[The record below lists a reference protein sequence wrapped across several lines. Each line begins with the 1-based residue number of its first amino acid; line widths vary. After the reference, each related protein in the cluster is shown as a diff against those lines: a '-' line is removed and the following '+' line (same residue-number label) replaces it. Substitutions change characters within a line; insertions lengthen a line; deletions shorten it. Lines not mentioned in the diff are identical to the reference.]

1 MNIDEANATAVDRM
15 MSARPM
21 LTGLGAAREVIPGMK
36 DNLLLHAGPPIEWP
50 RMSGPLRGAVI
61 GAMLFEG
68 LAKTEKEA
76 AAMAEGGKVEFA
88 PCHHHGA
95 VGPMAGV
102 ISASMKVYVIE
113 NIEHG
118 NKSFSNLNEG
128 YGKVLRYGAY
138 SEEVLKRL
146 RWMNDV
152 LGSVLAEALALG
164 GGIDLRALI
173 AEALH
178 MGDEGHN
185 RNKAGSL
192 LYLKLLAPLIAK
204 VAKDAAVEAE
214 VLQFLG
220 DNALS
225 VLNPVMAAC
234 KSMADAA
241 HGVEGS
247 TIVTTMARNGTD
259 FGIRVAG
266 LGDRWFTAPVN
277 TPQGLYFPGFGPEDA
292 NPDIGD
298 SAITE
303 TAGIAIV
310 TTMAR
315 NGTDFGIRV
324 SGMGDRQWF
333 TAPAEIPVG
342 LFFSGFTQQDANPD
356 IGDSAITETAG
367 IGGFAM
373 ATAPAIVTFVGG
385 TPKDAMNATLE
396 MYEITAAESKYFTMP
411 ALGFRGTPTGI
422 DIRKVVELGI
432 APRINTG
439 IAHKNAGI
447 GQVGAG
453 LVRPPLKIFEEALV
467 AFAEKYRI

>member
-1 MNIDEANATAVDRM
+1 MNIDEANTTAVNRMMEARPILKGVATARD
-15 MSARPM
+15 
-21 LTGLGAAREVIPGMK
+21 VIPGMK
-36 DNLLLHAGPPIEWP
+36 DNLFLHAGPPIEWA
-50 RMSGPLRGAVI
+50 RMSGPLRGAII

-68 LAKTEKEA
+68 VAASEA
-76 AAMAEGGKVEFA
+76 EATSMVERGEVEFDA
-88 PCHHHGA
+88 CHHHGT

-102 ISASMKVYVIE
+102 TSASMKVYVVE
-113 NIEHG
+113 NVEHG

-138 SEEVLKRL
+138 SDEVLKKL
-146 RWMNDV
+146 HWINDV
-152 LGSVLAEALALG
+152 LGVALADALASSSG
-164 GGIDLRALI
+164 LDMRALI

-192 LYLKLLAPLIAK
+192 LYLKLIAPLIAK
-204 VAKDAAVEAE
+204 VVKDDSVESE

-234 KSMADAA
+234 KAMTDAA
-241 HGVEGS
+241 HGVDGS

-259 FGIRVAG
+259 FGIRVSG
-266 LGDRWFTAPVN
+266 LG
-277 TPQGLYFPGFGPEDA
+277 E
-292 NPDIGD
+292 
-298 SAITE
+298 
-303 TAGIAIV
+303 
-310 TTMAR
+310 
-315 NGTDFGIRV
+315 
-324 SGMGDRQWF
+324 RQWF

-342 LFFSGFTQQDANPD
+342 LFFSGFSQADANPD

-396 MYEITAAESKYFTMP
+396 MYEITFAESKFFTMP
-411 ALGFRGTPTGI
+411 SLEFRGTPTGI
-422 DIRKVVELGI
+422 DLRKVVELGI
-432 APRINTG
+432 TPRINTG
-439 IAHKNAGI
+439 IAHKNAGV

-453 LVRPPLKIFEEALV
+453 LVRPPISIFEDALV
-467 AFAEKYRI
+467 AFAEKYGL